1 MNIGVLAFGF
11 MGRVHCEAYHNIPN
25 ARGVAVATR
34 NLNSVTAQSKAWS
47 NLEGVGK
54 SRL

>member
-25 ARGVAVATR
+25 ARG
-34 NLNSVTAQSKAWS
+34 SQSQR
-47 NLEGVGK
+47 EI
-54 SRL
+54 